1 MWSQEIQLGRHNQRN
16 RGDPRSLIRGLS
28 GWSWWGF
35 HKTPDKNRD
44 SLILHRLGVSIRE
57 SEEMTTSQV
66 ECRPTNTWTVCDLI
80 PNTFAVAIIL
90 IKLRDLTHPQM
101 IPEQPLSINLPALH
115 STPCAQ
121 CQHGEESIDKEFDPG
136 VICLHYTI
144 FSRTMTF
151 SLLSHHKTFKCSQVW
166 HSVWGAQSVWAR
178 NVMCGRGEGGSLV
191 TMCPE
196 QNQIG
201 GTFDE

>member
-1 MWSQEIQLGRHNQRN
+1 M
-16 RGDPRSLIRGLS
+16 
-28 GWSWWGF
+28 
-35 HKTPDKNRD
+35 
-44 SLILHRLGVSIRE
+44 
-57 SEEMTTSQV
+57 
-66 ECRPTNTWTVCDLI
+66 
-80 PNTFAVAIIL
+80 IL
-90 IKLRDLTHPQM
+90 IKLLDYTFIHVSRLTHPQM

-178 NVMCGRGEGGSLV
+178 NVMCGRGEGGSLQDHSTRDHV
-191 TMCPE
+191 SRAESNWWNVWWINIYILLPRSEKYWNIPMSMTMSMS
-196 QNQIG
+196 Q
-201 GTFDE
+201 